1 MDLKYLGQSWTAELV
16 TVVSAV
22 EDPVAPVIFLPN
34 PAKKIKILI
43 RWWQMSLQTVL
54 VFNAIMTVRQKPVLL
69 FDTISILAGEVFS
82 QAASPAFLFSQI

>member
-22 EDPVAPVIFLPN
+22 EDPVAPVMFLPN
-34 PAKKIKILI
+34 PAKMIKILI

-54 VFNAIMTVRQKPVLL
+54 VFNAIMTVRPLL
-69 FDTISILAGEVFS
+69 REGVN
-82 QAASPAFLFSQI
+82 